1 MLQRKWVVNNEGR
14 LLAAWT
20 DSSAATQAQ
29 LPAERRV
36 GSRFRRA
43 RRPVRSTAASRFR
56 EGAQLVV
63 GA

>member
-1 MLQRKWVVNNEGR
+1 MLQRKWIVNNEGR

-29 LPAERRV
+29 ATVERRV
-36 GSRFRRA
+36 GARSRRA
-43 RRPVRSTAASRFR
+43 RRSARISISSPTREAMRS
-56 EGAQLVV
+56 VV